1 MNLKSG
7 SLVVSA
13 LFILAACGGAGSPAS
28 TAPPPTSGAGTGG
41 VASNAPVGS
50 APNGGGGGGTGA
62 RGYDC
67 PTLLTPGELDEA
79 AGLKGG
85 TVTTTHRG
93 DQPSAGEVP
102 GVTECA
108 IEIPTVSDWAGSF
121 HVFTGDEALAN
132 FETEWQIAQQNGAVA
147 LAGVGGDALIVST
160 PELGVHG
167 YARGAGVAIDIGVS
181 WDDQSTTEQAVKNAV
196 KEILATVLS
205 RV

>member
-1 MNLKSG
+1 VNLKLATTVLTG
-7 SLVVSA
+7 
-13 LFILAACGGAGSPAS
+13 LFALAACSGTGSPVTSAPVATSGTASVAPAGSPS
-28 TAPPPTSGAGTGG
+28 SGDA
-41 VASNAPVGS
+41 A
-50 APNGGGGGGTGA
+50 GGTGA

-67 PTLLTPGELDEA
+67 ATLLTPAELDLA

-121 HVFTGDEALAN
+121 HVFTGDDALAN
-132 FETEWQIAQQNGAVA
+132 FETAWQMAQQSGAVA
-147 LAGVGGDALIVST
+147 LAGVGGDALIASS
-160 PELGVHG
+160 PELGVRG
-167 YARGAGVAIDIGVS
+167 YARGNGVALDIGVS
-181 WDDQSTTEQAVKNAV
+181 WDDQSTTEQAVKDAV
-196 KEILATVLS
+196 KQILATVLS